1 LREFVSQQ
9 LTKMKER
16 GAAMTRSVEE
26 LRRESER
33 SRAEL
38 AATIDQL
45 KDSIT
50 ETAQDIRHAVS
61 PEHIKSEVS
70 DFVGLKT
77 QTWISDLKEKA
88 LENPIQSLAAGA
100 AVALPLM
107 RLARGV
113 PLPLL
118 MIGAGLA
125 LTSKTVRT
133 RVQDAVAPL
142 KDQAG
147 QVRDRSR
154 AAAHG
159 LQDNVQQ
166 TASSVRGG
174 AAGLAD
180 AAADAAGG
188 LKDRATQALDTL
200 SGKASDGVDAA
211 KGAFDRLRSGAEHTA
226 NAARGTAE
234 EAPAKA
240 REVIGDN
247 AALIGGLGIAIGAII
262 AAALPSTHV
271 ETRVMGQVSGNVR
284 QAANDATASGFEA
297 AKDAALSAADAVASS
312 VTDADLGKHASRM
325 TEGVA
330 ERLKE
335 AADGIVA
342 AAFEPNRNNTANSN
356 TSNTKT

>member
-1 LREFVSQQ
+1 
-9 LTKMKER
+9 
-16 GAAMTRSVEE
+16 MTRSVEE

-38 AATIDQL
+38 AATVDRL

-50 ETAQDIRHAVS
+50 GTAEDIRHAVS

-70 DFVGLKT
+70 DFVGRTT
-77 QTWISDLKEKA
+77 QTWISDLKDKA
-88 LENPIQSLAAGA
+88 LENPIHTFAAGA
-100 AVALPLM
+100 AVVLPLM

-125 LTSKTVRT
+125 LTSKSVRA
-133 RVQDAVAPL
+133 RVQDAVDPL

-147 QVRDRSR
+147 QVLDRSR
-154 AAAHG
+154 IAAQE

-174 AAGLAD
+174 VAELAD
-180 AAADAAGG
+180 AAAGAAGG
-188 LKDRATQALDTL
+188 LKDKATQTFDTL
-200 SGKASDGVDAA
+200 AGKASEGTEAARDA
-211 KGAFDRLRSGAEHTA
+211 FERLRSGAKDTVD
-226 NAARGTAE
+226 AARDTAQQ
-234 EAPAKA
+234 APAKA

-262 AAALPSTHV
+262 AAALPPTEA
-271 ETRVMGQVSGNVR
+271 ETKVMGQASGNVR
-284 QAANDATASGFEA
+284 QAATDATASGFEA

-312 VTDADLGKHASRM
+312 VADADLGKHASRM

-335 AADGIVA
+335 AVGGVVA
-342 AAFEPNRNNTANSN
+342 AAFDPNRNSN
-356 TSNTKT
+356 T

>member
-1 LREFVSQQ
+1 
-9 LTKMKER
+9 
-16 GAAMTRSVEE
+16 MTRSVEE

-38 AATIDQL
+38 AATVDRL

-70 DFVGLKT
+70 DFVGQKA
-77 QTWISDLKEKA
+77 QNWIGDLKDKA
-88 LENPIQSLAAGA
+88 LENPIQAFAAGA

-107 RLARGV
+107 RMARGV

-125 LTSKTVRT
+125 LTSKSVRA
-133 RVQDAVAPL
+133 RVQDAVHPL
-142 KDQAG
+142 KDQAE
-147 QVRDRSR
+147 QVLARSR
-154 AAAHG
+154 TAARG
-159 LQDNVQQ
+159 VQDNVQQ

-180 AAADAAGG
+180 TAADTASDLREKATQTFDTLADKASGTTEAVTDALERRRSGVKETADAA
-188 LKDRATQALDTL
+188 RDT
-200 SGKASDGVDAA
+200 AQQ
-211 KGAFDRLRSGAEHTA
+211 
-226 NAARGTAE
+226 
-234 EAPAKA
+234 APAMA
-240 REVIGDN
+240 REIIGDN

-262 AAALPSTHV
+262 AAALPPTDAES
-271 ETRVMGQVSGNVR
+271 RVMAPASRNVR
-284 QAANDATASGFEA
+284 EAASDATESGFEA
-297 AKDAALSAADAVASS
+297 AKDAALSAVDAAAS
-312 VTDADLGKHASRM
+312 TMADADLGKHASRM

-335 AADGIVA
+335 AADDIVA
-342 AAFEPNRNNTANSN
+342 AAFDPGRNSN
-356 TSNTKT
+356 TSNSGTGNSNNSNSDISNSKT

>member
-1 LREFVSQQ
+1 
-9 LTKMKER
+9 
-16 GAAMTRSVEE
+16 
-26 LRRESER
+26 
-33 SRAEL
+33 
-38 AATIDQL
+38 L

-50 ETAQDIRHAVS
+50 ETAEDIRHAVS

-70 DFVGLKT
+70 DFVGRKT
-77 QTWISDLKEKA
+77 QTWISDLKDKA
-88 LENPIQSLAAGA
+88 LENPIQTLAAGA
-100 AVALPLM
+100 ALTVPLM
-107 RLARGV
+107 RLARGI

-125 LTSKTVRT
+125 LTSKTVRA
-133 RVQDAVAPL
+133 RVRDAVDPL

-147 QVRDRSR
+147 QVLDQSR
-154 AAAHG
+154 TAAQG
-159 LQDNVQQ
+159 FQDNVQQ

-180 AAADAAGG
+180 TAADAAGV
-188 LKDRATQALDTL
+188 LKDKATHTFDTL
-200 SGKASDGVDAA
+200 AGKASDGADAARDAA
-211 KGAFDRLRSGAEHTA
+211 KDAFERLRSGAKETA
-226 NAARGTAE
+226 DAARDTAQQ
-234 EAPAKA
+234 APAKA
-240 REVIGDN
+240 REIIGDN

-262 AAALPSTHV
+262 AAALPPTDA
-271 ETRVMGQVSGNVR
+271 ETKVMGQASGNVR

-312 VTDADLGKHASRM
+312 IADADLGKHASRM

-342 AAFEPNRNNTANSN
+342 AAFDPTRNSN
-356 TSNTKT
+356 TTNSNT

>member
-1 LREFVSQQ
+1 
-9 LTKMKER
+9 
-16 GAAMTRSVEE
+16 MTRSVEE

-38 AATIDQL
+38 AATVDRL

-50 ETAQDIRHAVS
+50 EAAQDIRHAVS
-61 PEHIKSEVS
+61 PQHLKSEVS
-70 DFVGLKT
+70 GFVGRKT
-77 QTWISDLKEKA
+77 QNWIADLKDKA
-88 LENPIQSLAAGA
+88 LENPIQTLAAGA
-100 AVALPLM
+100 AVGLPLM
-107 RLARGV
+107 RLVRGV

-125 LTSKTVRT
+125 LTSKTVRA
-133 RVQDAVAPL
+133 RVQDAVDPL

-147 QVRDRSR
+147 EVLDRSR
-154 AAAHG
+154 AAAQG
-159 LQDNVQQ
+159 FQDNVQG
-166 TASSVRGG
+166 TASSARSG

-180 AAADAAGG
+180 TAADTADDLKVKATQTFDTLAGKASEGAEAAKDAFERLRTSAKDSADAA
-188 LKDRATQALDTL
+188 RDT
-200 SGKASDGVDAA
+200 AQQ
-211 KGAFDRLRSGAEHTA
+211 
-226 NAARGTAE
+226 
-234 EAPAKA
+234 APAKA

-262 AAALPSTHV
+262 AAALPSTDA
-271 ETRVMGQVSGNVR
+271 ETKVMGQASDNVR

-297 AKDAALSAADAVASS
+297 AKDAALSAADAVVSS

-342 AAFEPNRNNTANSN
+342 AAFDPNRNSN
-356 TSNTKT
+356 TSNSDTPNSNTSNIKT